1 MVALLAE
8 RPAPANLKARERRTG
23 FPRGRRSAI
32 GEAGA
37 KHERR
42 SMLTGL
48 RKAGQSWL
56 GKAVVARV
64 GETEITSDAV
74 RNAYQTELQRLSRQT
89 RQTLTPEQARL
100 LGLDRQVLDRLI
112 SEA

>member
-56 GKAVVARV
+56 GKAVVAVLFGLLIVSFAIWGIGDIFRATPQAAVARV

-74 RNAYQTELQRLSRQT
+74 RNA
-89 RQTLTPEQARL
+89 
-100 LGLDRQVLDRLI
+100 
-112 SEA
+112 